1 MTTSLC
7 LMVSTLVEEPFHRRV
22 FQNLFIRFIFTT
34 PSPHKNLDL
43 ERTTTTEEN
52 PEKSIEQRVSMRAK
66 RLKQQQ
72 RSFYRV
78 SPTSFPLLPVRC
90 FYLVPMAMDQQYV
103 APLAKFVAPLCCVVF
118 H

>member
-1 MTTSLC
+1 MTTSSYF
-7 LMVSTLVEEPFHRRV
+7 MIPTLVEVLCHRRV

-43 ERTTTTEEN
+43 ERTTTMEEN
-52 PEKSIEQRVSMRAK
+52 PEKLVEQRVPMRAK

-72 RSFYRV
+72 QSFYRV

-90 FYLVPMAMDQQYV
+90 LYLVPMAMG
-103 APLAKFVAPLCCVVF
+103 LKSKK
-118 H
+118 